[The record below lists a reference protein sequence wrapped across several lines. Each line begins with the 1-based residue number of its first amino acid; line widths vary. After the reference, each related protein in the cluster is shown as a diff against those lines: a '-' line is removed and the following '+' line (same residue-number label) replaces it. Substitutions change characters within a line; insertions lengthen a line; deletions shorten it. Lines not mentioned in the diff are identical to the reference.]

1 MNSSNALLLVAQF
14 SDTASLGQLDTLH
27 RLSHSVRTDILKQR
41 FGLMDRITRAI
52 PIFLELLQ
60 TSFLKHELRVQRRAT
75 QAEMAIRGVI

>member
-1 MNSSNALLLVAQF
+1 MRISP
-14 SDTASLGQLDTLH
+14 SLTYDLCVSAFQLGETKERTFLEIG
-27 RLSHSVRTDILKQR
+27 SVRTDILKQR

>member
-1 MNSSNALLLVAQF
+1 LRISP
-14 SDTASLGQLDTLH
+14 SLTYDLCVSAFQLGEAKERTFLE
-27 RLSHSVRTDILKQR
+27 LGSVRTDILKQR